1 MYNRDN
7 ITCTYIKAKR
17 ETLKQRFAIEKI
29 NYDKK
34 EVNHMQTK
42 MKQSIVIITIIL
54 SYIVSSGIKAALNF
68 DYTPFRDGVGIKL
81 LLDFGLYVSVFS
93 VIYYLTSRLL
103 SKLSHFIKIEWG
115 AYSTGEKPLWQ
126 SGGVTS
132 LRIQCSDITG
142 KGENKSI
149 LEKNVVLF

>member
-103 SKLSHFIKIEWG
+103 SKLSHFIKIE
-115 AYSTGEKPLWQ
+115 
-126 SGGVTS
+126 
-132 LRIQCSDITG
+132 
-142 KGENKSI
+142 
-149 LEKNVVLF
+149 